1 MSITYIPLPQPKE
14 LTSREK
20 EDAMGAYLMMFA
32 AFAVSIPL
40 PIVNLIAAI
49 IYFYINRKKAVIFIF
64 IAFNHYCH
72 NCQQPI

>member
-1 MSITYIPLPQPKE
+1 MSITYIHLPQPKE

-49 IYFYINRKKAVIFIF
+49 IYFYINRKKAVISIF
-64 IAFNHYCH
+64 ITFNHYCL
-72 NCQQPI
+72 NCQQPL